1 LGGKIAAISSWGD
14 ASITVT
20 VPQNAGTGNVVVKT
34 AGGIT
39 SNGVLF
45 TVPPVITDL
54 SPNSG
59 TAGDFVFIGGSSLGS
74 DKGSVSFNG
83 VNAAFIPS
91 WTATGIVVFVPVG
104 ATSGNVIVTSA
115 GGTASNALAFSVVLP
130 PNITALTPALG
141 PVGSGVV
148 ISGSSFGATQGNGS
162 VTFNGTPAVVTSW
175 SDTRI
180 AVAVAGGS
188 TSGNV
193 IVTTGSGDVSNAVG
207 FTVQSAGPL
216 LQLSISDTPLQVNL
230 TSPQIIDWIHWGR
243 IAATVPDRKGGIT
256 PLISDYTGINGAQ
269 PAASFGNIAFSWTD
283 GNHPAVVSEADDDV
297 ETFNTA
303 SGFQITVPAD
313 TTAKTLNLYAEVLFG
328 QGQLQA
334 SLSDGSAVA
343 INDQSVID
351 SNVGSKIYSIDFR
364 AASAGQTLTVTFSSA
379 NPAGGIG
386 IQAATLTPHL
396 PLVAIAS
403 PAQGQTFLS
412 PVTVQFN
419 AGATQFDDTI
429 TDVKSV
435 GSDGTVL
442 DAAASPL
449 NALWGPLSG
458 GHYTVTASGTDSA
471 GLTNASSPVEFDV
484 IGQGGSLSVQKSDIA
499 SPNIDLNAQGT
510 GDWILWGPLNTGDLI
525 IDNPGLILARKSG
538 VAPLVSNYKPIGNH
552 GIGAFIFVN
561 GLSFT
566 DGNQPY
572 SSGSDLFVHGRNNG
586 FEITAAADTSPRT
599 LRLYVGAKSARG
611 KLTAFLSD
619 GSAAV
624 VTDNSFDFPSPA
636 DANGLDG
643 TAVYTV
649 TYGAASS
656 GQTLT
661 LRYTVDVDYGGGQ
674 VALIGATLS
683 GDPVTPTVPPPQ
695 IASISPESGPAN
707 TQVTITGTNFGATQ
721 GSSGVLFGESPQV
734 VSWSDTSIV
743 VTAPAFDGGT
753 VVQVAVYTNNGIS
766 NGVNFTFPSYQFF
779 PPSLSIVVGQVA
791 TVTAKD
797 SQKQVVTGLSW
808 SSSDP
813 TIASVSDDGF
823 ITGVAPGSTTV
834 YGGNVPLPVTVYAG
848 TSLPP
853 GTVLWS
859 APLGPGAT
867 RVTSLVPAVPSD
879 SGADILTYDDAEFLS
894 AFTSDGE
901 LLWRQGV
908 LDVRK
913 VMPDF
918 AGNTLVSRRAVVIAA
933 DGTWHE
939 HQVISRVDPNTGNLT
954 DFYGYADK
962 LVGSCTISPATG
974 GSYQSLCYDDH
985 TSFERAI
992 PGVSG
997 VLFVQENAAVTAV
1010 DIPTNQSLGS
1020 VTLNHGTTNLGGT
1033 VESVDPIYGQIIVA
1047 GDGNA
1052 YVPYSYGST
1061 VVSHPGQQVAV
1072 FHKED
1077 HSMVLRMSPD
1087 GTSANIELGAWNSDT
1102 TVTSS
1107 SGLPG
1112 IDPATVIDSE
1122 HDHWSGSTSFISS
1135 SVITNADTSVAV
1147 SGPINPGRCTDVYL
1161 GTYWTKDANGDT
1173 IFHPFYQ
1180 TSGCPDSNH
1189 PHTEISYVSQDAVTS
1204 QVDVPLASF
1213 VPSLQREDGSYIGAD
1228 NDRQLDA
1235 VALDGTPLWSKAI
1248 DHDVYGTAIPVTP

>member
-1 LGGKIAAISSWGD
+1 
-14 ASITVT
+14 
-20 VPQNAGTGNVVVKT
+20 
-34 AGGIT
+34 
-39 SNGVLF
+39 
-45 TVPPVITDL
+45 
-54 SPNSG
+54 
-59 TAGDFVFIGGSSLGS
+59 
-74 DKGSVSFNG
+74 
-83 VNAAFIPS
+83 
-91 WTATGIVVFVPVG
+91 
-104 ATSGNVIVTSA
+104 
-115 GGTASNALAFSVVLP
+115 
-130 PNITALTPALG
+130 
-141 PVGSGVV
+141 
-148 ISGSSFGATQGNGS
+148 
-162 VTFNGTPAVVTSW
+162 
-175 SDTRI
+175 
-180 AVAVAGGS
+180 
-188 TSGNV
+188 
-193 IVTTGSGDVSNAVG
+193 
-207 FTVQSAGPL
+207 
-216 LQLSISDTPLQVNL
+216 
-230 TSPQIIDWIHWGR
+230 
-243 IAATVPDRKGGIT
+243 
-256 PLISDYTGINGAQ
+256 
-269 PAASFGNIAFSWTD
+269 
-283 GNHPAVVSEADDDV
+283 
-297 ETFNTA
+297 
-303 SGFQITVPAD
+303 
-313 TTAKTLNLYAEVLFG
+313 
-328 QGQLQA
+328 
-334 SLSDGSAVA
+334 
-343 INDQSVID
+343 
-351 SNVGSKIYSIDFR
+351 
-364 AASAGQTLTVTFSSA
+364 
-379 NPAGGIG
+379 
-386 IQAATLTPHL
+386 
-396 PLVAIAS
+396 
-403 PAQGQTFLS
+403 
-412 PVTVQFN
+412 
-419 AGATQFDDTI
+419 
-429 TDVKSV
+429 
-435 GSDGTVL
+435 
-442 DAAASPL
+442 
-449 NALWGPLSG
+449 
-458 GHYTVTASGTDSA
+458 
-471 GLTNASSPVEFDV
+471 
-484 IGQGGSLSVQKSDIA
+484 
-499 SPNIDLNAQGT
+499 
-510 GDWILWGPLNTGDLI
+510 
-525 IDNPGLILARKSG
+525 
-538 VAPLVSNYKPIGNH
+538 
-552 GIGAFIFVN
+552 
-561 GLSFT
+561 
-566 DGNQPY
+566 
-572 SSGSDLFVHGRNNG
+572 
-586 FEITAAADTSPRT
+586 
-599 LRLYVGAKSARG
+599 
-611 KLTAFLSD
+611 
-619 GSAAV
+619 
-624 VTDNSFDFPSPA
+624 
-636 DANGLDG
+636 
-643 TAVYTV
+643 
-649 TYGAASS
+649 
-656 GQTLT
+656 
-661 LRYTVDVDYGGGQ
+661 
-674 VALIGATLS
+674 
-683 GDPVTPTVPPPQ
+683 
-695 IASISPESGPAN
+695 
-707 TQVTITGTNFGATQ
+707 
-721 GSSGVLFGESPQV
+721 V

-1248 DHDVYGTAIPVTP
+1248 DHDVYGTAIPVTPQYATPGGGTIATSTTKDQNGVTLYGALYTVDNTGGVTGQSADSGAVRTWIGQSYAVSASSISKVQQAVAVEQASFQAVSGGNPTGNGAAVALCPCLFQTEDDLATAVVASGSDALAVASGTPAQDQLAPQSDANSQSSAALVSSQACPICDLQPPACKTIDGAQSTFVLIIGDPGLDEHNLDNLFNLAAQQKANELQAQGHRVVACRASSIQDFANALLQHGFIDGGVIYFGHSGPFAPRSAPQQAVSILAVGQATGQDTNISFGNVQMLANVRNAYIGADQKPTNIIGPHASIVLNGCNAGLTIYDNLALFDTSIAQQIANKTQRAVYAYQVGMYFSNVDSDHDPFFDGTDPKNPKKSRHVPGRLPMYLIPAGPPHHKPKLDAPFIPEANH